1 MSYDNRPGFTPW
13 DDRTLPN
20 VLGPEESGRRV
31 AAFAWIERRLGEVLT
46 AAATSAD
53 GPVAAVLSRQAAH
66 HAWHATLWTEQ
77 LVPAGATVAADTKPA
92 GPAAEVLDLVA
103 AGAPFEQLVG
113 LSRVVMPRLI
123 AAYTYH
129 RTAVGRDLDAT
140 GARWF
145 RLLLDDEHD
154 DRRELELFVQ
164 AQLTS
169 AGAVDRAASFQS
181 QLEMLFVRSGGL
193 VGPAT
198 LGGTPLAAVT
208 EVKG

>member
-20 VLGPEESGRRV
+20 VLGADESGRRV
-31 AAFAWIERRLGEVLT
+31 AAFAWIERRLAAVLT
-46 AAATSAD
+46 GAAAAAD
-53 GPVAAVLSRQAAH
+53 GPVTDVLARQAAH
-66 HAWHATLWTEQ
+66 HEWHATLWTEQ
-77 LVPAGATVAADTKPA
+77 LVPAGATLPGDATPD

-103 AGAPFEQLVG
+103 GAPPFEQLVG
-113 LSRVVMPRLI
+113 LSRVVLPRLI

-140 GARWF
+140 GGRWF

-154 DRRELELFVQ
+154 DRRDLELFVQ

-169 AGAVDRAASFQS
+169 TDAVERAASFQAR
-181 QLEMLFVRSGGL
+181 LEMLFVQSGGL

-198 LGGTPLAAVT
+198 LGGTPVAAVT